1 MRNALA
7 TGLVI
12 ITLSASAAAEY
23 PPCDKTPSN
32 SDVEAAKGMHKAAEQ
47 YYARA
52 RYDKAID
59 SWQEAYGFDCTAHRL
74 LINIGNAHE
83 KLGNTAEAIEA
94 FETYIERMGSSADPT
109 IIEKVKNLRDLMSTQ
124 PDPNPNPDPVPPP
137 PPPRPVPTNGDGG
150 PGIAP
155 WVVVGAGGAVA
166 VVGAIVM
173 GIGIQKESAAAEE
186 CPERGD
192 GAVCPQEVADD
203 GNLGIRMQI
212 GGGVTLGIG
221 LAAAAGGLLWWALTM
236 PSSDGASEGDAVAA
250 SLELGPVT
258 VTPELGLT
266 PSYQGLGLSGRF

>member
-1 MRNALA
+1 MRNPLA
-7 TGLVI
+7 TGLI
-12 ITLSASAAAEY
+12 LLTLSAPAAADY
-23 PPCDKTPSN
+23 PPCDKTPSA
-32 SDVEAAKGMHKAAEQ
+32 SDVDAAKGMHKAAEQ

-83 KLGNTAEAIEA
+83 KLGNTAEAIDA
-94 FETYIERMGSSADPT
+94 FETYIDRMGSSADPT
-109 IIEKVKNLRDLMSTQ
+109 IVEKVKNLRDLASTQ
-124 PDPNPNPDPVPPP
+124 PDPNPQPDPVPQPP
-137 PPPRPVPTNGDGG
+137 PPTPVPQPNGGDTG
-150 PGIAP
+150 PGAAP

-166 VVGAIVM
+166 IVGGIVM
-173 GIGIQKESAAAEE
+173 GIGIQKEAAAADE

-192 GAVCPQEVADD
+192 GGGCPQEVADD

-236 PSSDGASEGDAVAA
+236 PSDGDTATT
-250 SLELGPVT
+250 SLDLGPMT
-258 VTPELGLT
+258 VTPSVGLT
-266 PSYQGLGLSGRF
+266 PSYQGLGLSGTF